1 MRLSA
6 IALLLAVGSPSWA
19 STSQDLEDLNVRI
32 SDVEGS
38 LAGLA
43 ENFNNRSGLLG
54 AGEARLRYSDSVVH
68 FLLEDY
74 DKAARGFF
82 TLVQS
87 GALQDPNLIAD
98 CQWYLGDSLFE
109 VGNYALAQDAFQIII
124 DAGFSHPMFAD
135 AVRRQLEVYGVTG
148 QAERFYSLYNSYVV
162 TNRVA
167 PNDLIVYTLA
177 KSFYRQGDLLR
188 AKSLFSDIQEGSRL
202 FMKAR
207 YFLGT
212 VRVVEGDY
220 VTAIADYERVVRA
233 GGEPEYDEEGVQLPM
248 DEVTEL
254 AHLALARLYYESGEF
269 LLSTQHYDLIS
280 RQSPHF
286 SEALFEM
293 VWSYIKQENYNEAL
307 RTVQLFLL
315 AFPEHRFTAELKL
328 LQGNLHM
335 ILNNEESALTTFEG
349 IVSEYS
355 PIQLELR
362 GLVTDDES
370 AMRWFEQL
378 ASSDAE
384 FEIDSGLPVYAIE
397 MLRSNNNFSRAQEA
411 VTELNTQE
419 SEITVS
425 EQMIVDIDEA
435 LGGAVR
441 GLGSFQRA
449 HDQLEQVEAEGIRI
463 QLELLE
469 SQGAQLLNSVDGEA
483 GRAVVA
489 LEVQRA
495 RLAEAMRLISQRS
508 NQTADQLQVFEDQVR
523 AVQARA
529 FRSKQIAIDLRDEAL
544 DLIDML
550 DAGESSLWS
559 ERVPAVRTAL
569 EAVVADAEVEI
580 SSLGELEGE
589 VALRT
594 IMAPIERS
602 AGSFDV
608 TRAHEAI
615 RVEIDAIVSQY
626 AQYAMSEGL
635 SNTADFVLAH
645 SRLDALGQGVDGVA
659 VAMARIEQSEIATVR
674 RSLEE
679 ERTRVTDSRVQA
691 DSMSGGAESIS
702 LNVTRSGFQELE
714 SVFGDQI
721 MRADMGL
728 VDVFWERSESIEE
741 EINALLADQKEQRR
755 ILEARFDRVQ
765 QVMGE

>member
-6 IALLLAVGSPSWA
+6 IALLLAFGSPSWG
-19 STSQDLEDLNVRI
+19 STSQDLLDLNVRI

-54 AGEARLRYSDSVVH
+54 AGEARLRYSDAVVH

-87 GALQDPNLIAD
+87 GALVDVDLVAD

-109 VGNYALAQDAFQIII
+109 VGNYALAQEAFQIVI
-124 DAGFSHPMFAD
+124 DSGFSHPMFAD

-148 QAERFYSLYNSYVV
+148 QADRFYTLYNSYVV

-167 PNDLIVYTLA
+167 PNDLIIYTLA

-202 FMKAR
+202 FLKAR

-220 VTAIADYERVVRA
+220 LTAIDDYQRVVSA
-233 GGEPEYDEEGVQLPM
+233 GGASGFDEDGEPFPM
-248 DEVTEL
+248 DEVSEL
-254 AHLALARLYYESGEF
+254 AHLALARLYYESGQF

-280 RQSPHF
+280 RQSPYF

-335 ILNNEESALTTFEG
+335 ILDNEESALTTFEG
-349 IVSEYS
+349 VVAEYS
-355 PIQLELR
+355 PIQIELN
-362 GLVTDDES
+362 GLASDDES
-370 AMRWFEQL
+370 AMLWFDQL
-378 ASSDAE
+378 AAGDSE
-384 FEIDSGLPVYAIE
+384 FELESGLPLYAIE
-397 MLRSNNNFSRAQEA
+397 MLRSNNDFSRAQEV
-411 VTELNTQE
+411 VTELNTQQT
-419 SEITVS
+419 EITAS
-425 EQMIVDIDEA
+425 EQMIFDIDEA

-469 SQGAQLLNSVDGEA
+469 TQESELLNVVDGEA
-483 GRAVVA
+483 VRGIID
-489 LEVQRA
+489 LGVQRE
-495 RLAEAMRLISQRS
+495 RVAEAMRLVSERS

-529 FRSKQIAIDLRDEAL
+529 YRSKQVAIDVRDEAL
-544 DLIDML
+544 DYIDML

-559 ERVPAVRTAL
+559 ERVPRVRAAL
-569 EAVVADAEVEI
+569 EEVVTSVELEI
-580 SSLGELEGE
+580 ASLGELEGE

-602 AGSFDV
+602 SGTFDV
-608 TRAHEAI
+608 SRAHEVI
-615 RVEIDAIVSQY
+615 RLEINGLVSLY
-626 AQYAMSEGL
+626 ARYAMVENL
-635 SNTADFVLAH
+635 SSAPGFVLAH
-645 SRLDALGQGVDGVA
+645 SRLASLADGVDGVA
-659 VAMARIEQSEIATVR
+659 VAMSRIEQSEIATVR

-679 ERTRVTDSRVQA
+679 ERTRVGGSRVQA
-691 DSMSGGAESIS
+691 NSMTGGAESLS
-702 LNVTRSGFQELE
+702 LDVTRSGFQELE
-714 SVFGDQI
+714 AVFGDQI

-741 EINALLADQKEQRR
+741 EINSLLADQKEQRR
-755 ILEARFDRVQ
+755 ILEARFERVQ

>member
-6 IALLLAVGSPSWA
+6 IALLLALGSPSWGA
-19 STSQDLEDLNVRI
+19 NSQDLSELNDRI

-38 LAGLA
+38 LAGLT

-54 AGEARLRYSDSVVH
+54 AGEARLRYSDAVVH
-68 FLLEDY
+68 FLVEDY

-87 GALQDPNLIAD
+87 GALDDADLIAD

-109 VGNYALAQDAFQIII
+109 VGNYALAQEAFQIII
-124 DAGFSHPMFAD
+124 EAGFTHPMFAD

-148 QAERFYSLYNSYVV
+148 QAEEFYSLYNSYVV

-167 PNDLIVYTLA
+167 PNDLIIYTLA

-202 FMKAR
+202 FLKAR

-220 VTAIADYERVVRA
+220 ATAITEYDRVVRA
-233 GGEPEYDEEGVQLPM
+233 GGEPEYDEEGLVLQM
-248 DEVTEL
+248 DEVVEL
-254 AHLALARLYYESGEF
+254 AHLALARLYYESGDF
-269 LLSTQHYDLIS
+269 LSSTRHYDLIS
-280 RQSPHF
+280 RRSPYF

-335 ILNNEESALTTFEG
+335 ILDNEESALTTFEG
-349 IVSEYS
+349 IVAEYS
-355 PIQLELR
+355 PVQIELR
-362 GLVTDDES
+362 GLVADDES
-370 AMRWFEQL
+370 ARLWFDQL
-378 ASSDAE
+378 ADSDSE
-384 FEIDSGLPVYAIE
+384 FEIESGLPVYAIE
-397 MLRSNNNFSRAQEA
+397 MLRSNNDFSRAQEV
-411 VTELNTQE
+411 VTELNVQE
-419 SEITVS
+419 GEITAS
-425 EQMIVDIDEA
+425 EQMIYDIDEA

-463 QLELLE
+463 QLDLLE
-469 SQGAQLLNSVDGEA
+469 IQGAELLNSVDSATSGDI
-483 GRAVVA
+483 VA
-489 LEVQRA
+489 IEVQRG
-495 RLAEAMRLISQRS
+495 RIAEAMRLVSERS
-508 NQTADQLQVFEDQVR
+508 NQTADQLQVFEEQVR

-529 FRSKQIAIDLRDEAL
+529 FRSKQIAMDVRDEAL
-544 DLIDML
+544 DLIEML
-550 DAGESSLWS
+550 DDGESSLWS
-559 ERVPAVRTAL
+559 ERIPSVRAAL
-569 EAVVADAEVEI
+569 EAVVASSESEI
-580 SSLGELEGE
+580 ASLSELEGD

-602 AGSFDV
+602 AGTFDV
-608 TRAHEAI
+608 ARAHELI
-615 RVEIDAIVSQY
+615 RREIASLVSAF
-626 AQYAMSEGL
+626 AQHAANEGL
-635 SNTADFVLAH
+635 SSANDFTAAHLRLSVL
-645 SRLDALGQGVDGVA
+645 SDGVA
-659 VAMARIEQSEIATVR
+659 GVAEAMSRIEQSEIATVR

-679 ERTRVTDSRVQA
+679 ERGRIIESREQA
-691 DSMSGGAESIS
+691 NSMSGGANS
-702 LNVTRSGFQELE
+702 LSLTVTRSGFQELE

-741 EINALLADQKEQRR
+741 EINELLADQKEQRR